1 MQSFFRRTVSLVA
14 ALLFAA
20 SFVCAQAADTTK
32 NCCTLTLVVEGMSS
46 DEGNLGVLIFNGPKG
61 WAEDRQAAL
70 KDIAVP
76 AVKGTQTLKVPDL
89 PPGTYAIALIH
100 DLNKNH
106 KLDKN
111 FIGYPKEQW
120 GMSNNPHA
128 TIKAPP
134 IEKAQFKLEKD
145 MEVRIKLQ

>member
-1 MQSFFRRTVSLVA
+1 MSCKDWKMVVAVFMLVSASLV
-14 ALLFAA
+14 L
-20 SFVCAQAADTTK
+20 AQTPAPS
-32 NCCTLTLVVEGMSS
+32 CCTLTIVVEGMSS

-76 AVKGTQTLKVPDL
+76 AQKGTQILKVPDL
-89 PPGTYAIALIH
+89 PPGKYAVALIH

-128 TIKAPP
+128 TLKAPP
-134 IEKAQFKLEKD
+134 IEKAMFTLDKD
-145 MEVRIKLQ
+145 SEIHIKLQ